1 MENKVLSSTVPA
13 PPVTRYY
20 QNNYSSEI
28 AMGRALTK
36 NGQEWSTQNNC
47 RFQTQRKQE
56 SGETETVMDRCCSG
70 RYEKFWFPKM
80 VDGHWLQEAKAY
92 CGL

>member
-1 MENKVLSSTVPA
+1 MENKALSSAVQA
-13 PPVTRYY
+13 PPVATYY

-36 NGQEWSTQNNC
+36 NGQEWNTENNC
-47 RFQTQRKQE
+47 RFKTQRKQE
-56 SGETETVMDRCCSG
+56 SGENETVMDRCCIG
-70 RYEKFWFPKM
+70 RYEKLGFPKM
-80 VDGHWLQEAKAY
+80 VDDHWLQETNAY